1 MSDVDVLD
9 APEAQDAPTL
19 FVDGPDPHAR
29 PLMMTDTYVEIN
41 GSNLKCLSLEVDLQ
55 VDVNPITQTT
65 FCGVQEYAGPLKYH
79 FVAKFAQSFD
89 PGGTDA
95 VLSAAVAAY
104 QTSGTLATFKVRP
117 YGSNP
122 VAANNPEFT
131 GQLIPL
137 PYNVFGGQAGN
148 ASEVDIDWTMPGPWT
163 KNTGAVAA
171 TGAQTGAPGYYT
183 PPGATVPANLAA
195 LTGLAATPATAWA
208 VGQYVITADL
218 LAAHWSGSAWVA
230 GKA

>member
-1 MSDVDVLD
+1 MSDVDTLD
-9 APEAQDAPTL
+9 APVVYADPAPANAQ
-19 FVDGPDPHAR
+19 

-41 GSNLKCLSLEVDLQ
+41 GVNLKCLSLEVDLQ
-55 VDVNPITQTT
+55 VDNNPITLTT
-65 FCGVQEYAGPLKYH
+65 FCGVQEYPGPAKYH

-95 VLSAAVAAY
+95 TLSAAVAAY
-104 QTSGTLATFKVRP
+104 ASAGTLATFKVRGYASRP
-117 YGSNP
+117 A
-122 VAANNPEFT
+122 AANNPEYA
-131 GQLIPL
+131 GLLIPL

-148 ASEVDIDWTMPGPWT
+148 ASEVDIDWTATGPWT

-171 TGAQTGAPGYYT
+171 TGASAGAPGYYT
-183 PPGATVPANLAA
+183 PPGSTVPATLAA
-195 LTGLAATPATAWA
+195 LTGVTAAPATAWT